1 MEDNI
6 PSAFQIRISGIKGV
20 AVVVDDSDCDSE
32 ISRDNDFIFRESMI
46 KFDNTDST
54 LCIVTTSRYNNVFLN
69 HEAIT
74 LLTSLNEWMH
84 KRTAIRQSDSKNWMV
99 ERAIAELHENAL
111 CDAASIFEDISAA
124 RIGLME
130 YLPQKVVNH
139 ALKSGFDILS
149 EPFWFSLLQNGK

>member
-1 MEDNI
+1 M

-20 AVVVDDSDCDSE
+20 AVVVDDCDSD
-32 ISRDNDFIFRESMI
+32 IACDNDFVFRDSMK
-46 KFDNTDST
+46 KFDNTNST
-54 LCIVTTSRYNNVFLN
+54 LCVVTTARYNNVFLN

-84 KRTAIRQSDSKNWMV
+84 KHTAIRQNDSKNWMV

-111 CDAASIFEDISAA
+111 CDAASIFEDVREA
-124 RIGLME
+124 RVGLIE
-130 YLPQKVVNH
+130 YLPQKIVNQ
-139 ALKSGFDILS
+139 AIKSGFDILS